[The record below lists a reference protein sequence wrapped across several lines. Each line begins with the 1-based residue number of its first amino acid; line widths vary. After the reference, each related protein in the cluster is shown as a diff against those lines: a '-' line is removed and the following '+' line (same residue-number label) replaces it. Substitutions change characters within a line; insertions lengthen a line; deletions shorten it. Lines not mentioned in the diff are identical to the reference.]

1 MQSVLNERIPLKLQ
15 TDQGKEFDNS
25 AFRNLMK
32 KYGINFFMSKN
43 KDIKC
48 SIVERFNKTLKNKMF
63 KYFSKIGRKVY
74 INVLESFLKSYNKT
88 YHRSIKMTPINVNE
102 SNQKDVFYNLYKVK
116 SKRELLRNLKK
127 PKLKIGDK
135 VRKKYILG
143 PLERGYYP
151 NWSDKVYSIEKT
163 VKSINK
169 PLYFIKDSE
178 GVITKQRFYP
188 EELQKITDKNIY
200 RVEKILS
207 EKVDKGKKYLRV
219 KWLNHPS
226 TENSWILSED
236 LLKIGDGE

>member
-1 MQSVLNERIPLKLQ
+1 MES
-15 TDQGKEFDNS
+15 G
-25 AFRNLMK
+25 
-32 KYGINFFMSKN
+32 
-43 KDIKC
+43 
-48 SIVERFNKTLKNKMF
+48 
-63 KYFSKIGRKVY
+63 Y
-74 INVLESFLKSYNKT
+74 IWRHV
-88 YHRSIKMTPINVNE
+88 I
-102 SNQKDVFYNLYKVK
+102 YKVK
-116 SKRELLRNLKK
+116 SKRELLRSLKK
-127 PKLKIGDK
+127 TKLKIGDK

-151 NWSDKVYSIEKT
+151 NWSDKVYSIEKA

-178 GVITKQRFYP
+178 GIITKQRFYP

-219 KWLNHPS
+219 KWLNHSS